1 VRRSQRGLVP
11 KTPETPEIPEIPKIP
26 KIPGIWQVRARLAR

>member
-11 KTPETPEIPEIPKIP
+11 KTPEIPEIP

>member
-11 KTPETPEIPEIPKIP
+11 KTPEIPEIPKIP

>member
-26 KIPGIWQVRARLAR
+26 GIWQVRARLAR

>member
-1 VRRSQRGLVP
+1 MGCKRGLVP
-11 KTPETPEIPEIPKIP
+11 KTPEIPEIPKIP